1 MAEQLTV
8 SSTHIGRQL
17 PQHQMVL
24 DFVGGGGGAIGGSSL
39 PSCSQRREG
48 AAL

>member
-24 DFVGGGGGAIGGSSL
+24 DFVGGGG
-39 PSCSQRREG
+39 R
-48 AAL
+48 